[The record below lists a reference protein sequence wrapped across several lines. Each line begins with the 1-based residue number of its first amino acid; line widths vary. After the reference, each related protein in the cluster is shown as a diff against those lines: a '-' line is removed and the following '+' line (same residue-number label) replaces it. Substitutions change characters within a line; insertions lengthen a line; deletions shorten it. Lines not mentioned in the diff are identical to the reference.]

1 MKKLKESFMLGIVVI
16 VPIVATIMFLKVLI
30 NVLSVPF
37 TTFFHHNISPVVSVV
52 ISVGIV
58 IFVGILAKNF
68 VGKFIID
75 FLESFLVRIPIASI
89 FYTSV
94 KHIVNAFSKNKGN
107 FLSVV
112 LVEYPRKGMWS
123 IAFLTNKKAP
133 GLKNLAGKRGLSDMM
148 TVFIPST
155 PNPTTG
161 FFYYVKKVDVQFLD
175 ISVDEGIK
183 ILMSAGIAKH

>member
-1 MKKLKESFMLGIVVI
+1 MMKKLKESFMLGIVVI

-75 FLESFLVRIPIASI
+75 FFYIFTRISIMIWKIYSFYDFKFI
-89 FYTSV
+89 F
-94 KHIVNAFSKNKGN
+94 
-107 FLSVV
+107 L
-112 LVEYPRKGMWS
+112 
-123 IAFLTNKKAP
+123 
-133 GLKNLAGKRGLSDMM
+133 
-148 TVFIPST
+148 
-155 PNPTTG
+155 
-161 FFYYVKKVDVQFLD
+161 
-175 ISVDEGIK
+175 
-183 ILMSAGIAKH
+183 

>member
-1 MKKLKESFMLGIVVI
+1 MMKKLKESFMLGIVVI

-75 FLESFLVRIPIASI
+75 FLESFLENCT
-89 FYTSV
+89 FLYNSV
-94 KHIVNAFSKNKGN
+94 QNCTRFCTILEDFREKINVFLVWAKNDICC
-107 FLSVV
+107 S
-112 LVEYPRKGMWS
+112 
-123 IAFLTNKKAP
+123 
-133 GLKNLAGKRGLSDMM
+133 SD
-148 TVFIPST
+148 FDQ
-155 PNPTTG
+155 
-161 FFYYVKKVDVQFLD
+161 K
-175 ISVDEGIK
+175 
-183 ILMSAGIAKH
+183 